1 MIRPRILSYA
11 LIGSL
16 IIILVSQTGCS
27 GITATN
33 HDITLTG
40 SAEGLRAFADYQNGL
55 IRTGKEDATKP
66 SEFLAFRNSQE
77 REVTKRATAPGF
89 LGKLFAK
96 DGESTAGIRE

>member
-1 MIRPRILSYA
+1 MTIRKRIIPYA
-11 LIGSL
+11 LIGAG
-16 IIILVSQTGCS
+16 IIVVVTQTGCA

-55 IRTGKEDATKP
+55 IRTGKEDQTKP

-77 REVTKRATAPGF
+77 REVTKRAVSPGF
-89 LGKLFAK
+89 LGKLFAPATS
-96 DGESTAGIRE
+96 GTAE